1 MKLWIEN
8 RAEMEDIL
16 NKAAVG
22 RLGLIADGEPYV
34 VPLNFAY
41 SDGRIYFHTGVEGRK
56 IEAIQK
62 NPRVCFE
69 VDEMREVVFNR
80 EQTCFSTAYYHSV
93 MAWGTARFL
102 ESDAEKMKA
111 LEIIVKKYATE
122 KSYELPP
129 EHALAIVS
137 VCEIHIDKMTGKA
150 NVPDQ

>member
-1 MKLWIEN
+1 MKQWIEN
-8 RAEMEDIL
+8 RAEMENIL

-34 VPLNFAY
+34 VPLNFAC

-69 VDEMREVVFNR
+69 VDEMSEVVFNR

-93 MAWGTARFL
+93 IAWGTARFL

-111 LEIIVKKYATE
+111 LEIIVMKYAPE
-122 KSYELPP
+122 KSYEPPP

-137 VCEIHIDKMTGKA
+137 VCEIQIDKMTGKA
-150 NVPDQ
+150 NLPEQ